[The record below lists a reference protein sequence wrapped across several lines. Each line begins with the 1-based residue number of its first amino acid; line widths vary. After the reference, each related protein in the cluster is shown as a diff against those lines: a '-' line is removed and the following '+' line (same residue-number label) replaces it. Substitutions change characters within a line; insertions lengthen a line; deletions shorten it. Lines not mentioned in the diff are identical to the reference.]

1 MNTNFK
7 VEIVSGNF
15 SKNGN
20 YSAYDE
26 DNERYYIHKRLM
38 ESLGWSKD
46 ADVKLPF
53 WTKAGTREF
62 NTLDEN
68 GEVQL
73 DVNGNAVKF
82 QRLQILSVYK
92 SREAMIESAINKAS
106 VDIEIHA
113 GIQAKASVA
122 GLSQK
127 SIDALASLVF

>member
-1 MNTNFK
+1 MSANFK

-26 DNERYYIHKRLM
+26 DNERYFIHKRVM
-38 ESLGWSKD
+38 ENNGWSKD

-62 NTLDEN
+62 NALDEN
-68 GEVQL
+68 G
-73 DVNGNAVKF
+73 DTTYDADGNVAKF
-82 QRLQILSVYK
+82 SRQQVLTIYK

-113 GIQAKASVA
+113 GVQAKATTA
-122 GLSQK
+122 GLTQK
-127 SIDALASLVF
+127 SIDALASVVF